1 MKKSG
6 AEVERLPIKL
16 RRETK
21 PYFVKFYN
29 HLCNYFSHEAS
40 HSLTKLF
47 LPIIILY
54 NNVRARKFFSHSSKL
69 QKNSS

>member
-21 PYFVKFYN
+21 PYFVKFF
-29 HLCNYFSHEAS
+29 NYFVAILT
-40 HSLTKLF
+40 SLTAT
-47 LPIIILY
+47 
-54 NNVRARKFFSHSSKL
+54 N
-69 QKNSS
+69 